1 MASPGEGR
9 AIARFF
15 LCGFAPPRL
24 CVKTFRAGGLILI
37 STRPAVRGWRPPRS
51 SIPIPQSG
59 PGAKEMA
66 TSPVDVP
73 APVKHYFTM
82 STLAEIEQAAE
93 KLSPP
98 QKQKLMQFLGARLR
112 GEANGNG
119 ERKLSPAE
127 RAADLQRWAASHER
141 GPGLP
146 DSAIGRD
153 AIYD

>member
-1 MASPGEGR
+1 M
-9 AIARFF
+9 
-15 LCGFAPPRL
+15 
-24 CVKTFRAGGLILI
+24 
-37 STRPAVRGWRPPRS
+37 S
-51 SIPIPQSG
+51 S
-59 PGAKEMA
+59 
-66 TSPVDVP
+66 
-73 APVKHYFTM
+73 
-82 STLAEIEQAAE
+82 LAEIEKAAE

-127 RAADLQRWAASHER
+127 RAGDLQRWAASHER